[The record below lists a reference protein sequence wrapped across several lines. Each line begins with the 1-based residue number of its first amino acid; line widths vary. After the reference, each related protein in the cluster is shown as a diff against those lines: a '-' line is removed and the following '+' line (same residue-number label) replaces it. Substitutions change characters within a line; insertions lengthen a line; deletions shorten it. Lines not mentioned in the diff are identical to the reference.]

1 MVARVSSNEA
11 DVVVCASTYIC
22 RSVTIFTC
30 THPLYVLPLSA
41 MTLSVP
47 GVIRG
52 RHTSLASEPERERAQ
67 YCYTT
72 LNTLSY
78 TLAGDTYGNHRG
90 AHFIDASAL
99 CDH

>member
-11 DVVVCASTYIC
+11 DVVVCVRPHIC
-22 RSVTIFTC
+22 AGVF

-52 RHTSLASEPERERAQ
+52 RHTPLASEPEREKAQ

-99 CDH
+99 CNH